1 MYIVVVGGGRVGY
14 YLTKALLDEKHEV
27 ALVEKD
33 AAICDAI
40 NDELGSV
47 CIRGDGSE
55 VAILSDIGTNRADMM
70 IAVTGDD
77 EDNLVACQ
85 LAKHRFKVPRTVAR
99 VVNPKNAALFKK
111 LGIDIPVVST
121 NVILENIEAEVPTHP
136 LTHLLTIRDRG
147 LEIVEIRILP
157 HSRSVGKA
165 IKELSLPAGAV
176 LSLVVRKGIRPF
188 VPSADTILQA
198 DDQVIAATSADAEQA
213 LRQSLDDGEP

>member
-1 MYIVVVGGGRVGY
+1 MYVIVVGGGRVGY

-27 ALVEKD
+27 VLVEKD
-33 AAICDAI
+33 SSICDAI

-55 VAILSDIGTNRADMM
+55 VAVLSDIGTSRADML

-99 VVNPKNAALFKK
+99 VVNPKNANLFKR
-111 LGIDIPVVST
+111 LGIDITVVST

-136 LTHLLTIRDRG
+136 LTHLLSIGDRG
-147 LEIVEIRILP
+147 LEIVDIRIMP
-157 HSRSVGKA
+157 ESHVAGKA
-165 IKELSLPAGAV
+165 IKQVSLPSGAV
-176 LSLVVRKGIRPF
+176 LSLIIRKGVRPF
-188 VPSADTILQA
+188 VPTGETILQA
-198 DDQVIAATSADAEQA
+198 EDRVIAATPAEAEPA
-213 LRQSLDDGEP
+213 LRASLGAAET